1 MPAPRRDARGR
12 VLDHMPTKTDMSASA
27 ADERM
32 KQTNL
37 GSKGK
42 SAAGAPKQEAGES
55 ASSYAARYRKYRE
68 GTAASQA
75 DALESRRK

>member
-1 MPAPRRDARGR
+1 MPAPRRDNRGR
-12 VLDHMPTKTDMSASA
+12 ALDIEATKTDMSASA

-32 KQTNL
+32 RNTDL

-42 SAAGAPKQEAGES
+42 SAVGAPKQEPGES
-55 ASSYAARYRKYRE
+55 AQSYAARYRKYRE

-75 DALESRRK
+75 DRLEGRR